1 MLSKI
6 KVDNDK
12 ECFSRKWTKTS
23 IIFGFFFILAV
34 LSLHSCLAYKKK
46 HQKKNLPYTYAC
58 TLKNVGKEKDHFHD
72 YRSDVMRRSR
82 FFFKRGMGVSGVGY
96 ICLLWGRGGGGR
108 SRKI

>member
-23 IIFGFFFILAV
+23 IIFGFFLFFLQ
-34 LSLHSCLAYKKK
+34 KNTK
-46 HQKKNLPYTYAC
+46 KKNLPYTYAC

-96 ICLLWGRGGGGR
+96 FCLLWGRGGG
-108 SRKI
+108 SLTEDITTNDV